1 MGQIQSGKTF
11 NLHPVR
17 PRSNPYRIL
26 LWTALIFG
34 AVWLLLSLNRGEVQS
49 PFNPTPT
56 PTRSPQSYIM
66 AAEAYFAS
74 GKLDDPAS
82 DQDAIG
88 AYQKALEIDQEN
100 AQVWSELARI
110 QTYSSSTLSTDQE
123 RLDRL
128 QEALASAEKDRKSV
142 V

>member
-1 MGQIQSGKTF
+1 MSQIQDGKTF

-17 PRSNPYRIL
+17 SKSNPYRIL
-26 LWTALIFG
+26 LLVCLILG
-34 AVWLLLSLNRGEVQS
+34 GIWLLLQLNRGQVQS

-66 AAEAYFAS
+66 AAQAYFAS

-88 AYQKALEIDQEN
+88 ATNRRFRLTRRMPWRA
-100 AQVWSELARI
+100 ELA
-110 QTYSSSTLSTDQE
+110 YSDLFSSTQY
-123 RLDRL
+123 RPG
-128 QEALASAEKDRKSV
+128 ASGPAAGSP
-142 V
+142 